1 MQDRQVPLDLFVGR
15 ASELTAIADV
25 ITRVEAGQPWLV
37 AIEGEPGMGK
47 TTLARRSLAEATGL
61 TVLSARASQNEI
73 DLDFGI
79 AEQLL
84 RAAGDTSAAFLL
96 VGGSDAPASSF
107 TVGARLLEVVGN
119 LQAAGAVAVFVDDLQ
134 WADRRSVEALTFMLR
149 RLSVDPILALVTYRG
164 GAPLSQVAQRM
175 LASLEDRLQIALGG
189 LGTGDVAALAT
200 ALAAGSLDEGAISSL
215 RDRTL
220 GHPLYLRTI
229 LSEGFDFD
237 PRTAGRAPLPRSLA
251 AAIGDHLSGLTPQA
265 RAVLEMLAVLNLRLP
280 LAQLGEAVG
289 VGSPSEALEPAVA
302 SGLVDWWPEEPT
314 CPVAIHH
321 PLVRDAVYAG
331 ITPTRR
337 RELHARAAG
346 LVSEPAAWEHRVA
359 ALEQPDEALAV
370 ALEHQADLEADR
382 GHLPL
387 AATHLQ
393 WASDVSPDRAGRERR
408 LLTAALHLMLSEE
421 SRGLALREAAE
432 ATSSSPLR
440 SCVLGA
446 MAFSTGRLTAAE
458 ALFRAALDQAGAD
471 PGNRA
476 LTAVIANRLSGTYT
490 LQGQG
495 EKVQSYARQALGT
508 GALDAAMSSQTQ
520 TLVAVGAS
528 QMKGP
533 LAGLAEL
540 EHLDPDPARVSPV
553 DVDGL
558 MFRGNFRLL
567 AGDLRLAVQDLTA
580 SLALVRRG
588 ATMTLGHVRACFYL
602 AMAQYLTGEWD
613 DVLLAAEQGFSASSI
628 HSRSFEFPLLHLA
641 ACCVPAGRGTAAEA
655 EDHARQAEA
664 AAASLDYGQE
674 GLYAAMARALVCQA
688 SGDYLGMADAFSH
701 WQDIELDG
709 RSRTYAGLWRPLMV
723 EGLIG
728 SGQLE
733 QAAGAVALLQSES
746 GHVRYLEPALAWLHG
761 WLAERRGDPEQARQ
775 IYQRGEEGASTDSPV
790 HLARL
795 LLAHGQL
802 LRRTGHRREA
812 VERLRKAHEIYLALR
827 AAPFIARAE
836 EELAACHLP
845 GEAAKKTPSQSVLAL
860 TSRET
865 EVAHLVGKGMSNPE
879 VAAELFIS
887 RKAVEYHL
895 GNIYAK
901 CGLRGRQELRRF
913 VEQWRQPAPA

>member
-1 MQDRQVPLDLFVGR
+1 VQDRQVPLDLFVGR
-15 ASELTAIADV
+15 APELTAVADV

-61 TVLSARASQNEI
+61 TVLSARASQNEA

-84 RAAGDTSAAFLL
+84 RAAGDTSAALLL

-149 RLSVDPILALVTYRG
+149 RLSVDPVLALVTYRG
-164 GAPLSQVAQRM
+164 GSPLSQPAQRM
-175 LASLEDRLQIALGG
+175 LASLEDRLQIALSG
-189 LGTGDVAALAT
+189 LDTGDVAALAA
-200 ALAAGSLDEGAISSL
+200 ALAAGSLDEAAIASL
-215 RDRTL
+215 HDRTL

-237 PRTAGRAPLPRSLA
+237 PHAAGRAPLPRSLA

-321 PLVRDAVYAG
+321 PLVRDAVYAS

-346 LVSEPAAWEHRVA
+346 MVSESAAWEHRVA
-359 ALEQPDEALAV
+359 ALEQPDEALA
-370 ALEHQADLEADR
+370 AELEHQADLEADR
-382 GHLPL
+382 GHLAL

-393 WASDVSPDRAGRERR
+393 WASDVSPDRASRERR

-421 SRGLALREAAE
+421 ARGLALREAAE
-432 ATSSSPLR
+432 ATGSSPLR

-446 MAFSTGRLTAAE
+446 MAFSTGRLTGAE
-458 ALFRAALDQAGAD
+458 ALFREALDQAAAD

-495 EKVQSYARQALGT
+495 EKVQFYARQALET
-508 GALDAAMSSQTQ
+508 GALDAAMTSQTQ

-528 QMKGP
+528 QMKGA

-540 EHLDPDPARVSPV
+540 GHLDPDPARVSPV
-553 DVDGL
+553 DVDAL

-567 AGDLRLAVQDLTA
+567 TGDLRLAVQDLTA

-602 AMAQYLTGEWD
+602 SMAQYLTGEWD
-613 DVLLAAEQGFSASSI
+613 DVLLAAEQGFSAASI

-641 ACCVPAGRGTAAEA
+641 ACCVPAGRGVTAEA
-655 EDHARQAEA
+655 DEHARQAEA

-688 SGDYLGMADAFSH
+688 AGDYLGMADAFSP
-701 WQDIELDG
+701 WQDVELDG
-709 RSRTYAGLWRPLMV
+709 RSRTYAVLWRPLMA

-746 GHVRYLEPALAWLHG
+746 GQIRYLEPALAWLHG
-761 WLAERRGDPEQARQ
+761 WLAEQRGDPEQAQR
-775 IYQRGEEGASTDSPV
+775 IYQAGEEGASTDSPV
-790 HLARL
+790 HVARL

-812 VERLRKAHEIYLALR
+812 VERLRKAHEIYLGLR
-827 AAPFIARAE
+827 AAPFIARAAD
-836 EELAACHLP
+836 ELAACHLP
-845 GEAAKKTPSQSVLAL
+845 GEAAKKTPNQSVLAL